1 MVMNPNAPR
10 AGALEALAAEAR
22 AGRMDR
28 REFVALASVL
38 GASAAGA
45 YGMLGLPAPARA
57 DEGTPVQ
64 GGTLRVAML
73 IKNIADP
80 RKYDWPE
87 MANVARQFCETLVRW
102 EPDFTFSPQ
111 LLESWEVS
119 EDARTYTLKLRQG
132 VTWTNGDAFTA
143 EDVVFNIAR
152 WCDKGVEG
160 NSMATAMASLI
171 DAETGQLA
179 EGAAEIV
186 DEHTVVLNLPK
197 ADISLIPAFSDY
209 PALIVHRGFDE
220 AGGDLATAPIG
231 TGPFELEEIDIG
243 VMARV
248 KRRENGAWWGGAAN
262 FDAIEFIDFGTD
274 PTATLNALEAEDA
287 HVNDETPADLIEQL
301 DAIGLV
307 RAEKETAQTIV
318 ARMNVNAAPYDDVAV
333 RRAIQ
338 QIVSNQG
345 VMALGVDGRG
355 LVAENH
361 HVGPMHPEYADIG
374 APAHDVQAGVAAL

>member
-1 MVMNPNAPR
+1 
-10 AGALEALAAEAR
+10 
-22 AGRMDR
+22 
-28 REFVALASVL
+28 
-38 GASAAGA
+38 
-45 YGMLGLPAPARA
+45 
-57 DEGTPVQ
+57 
-64 GGTLRVAML
+64 
-73 IKNIADP
+73 
-80 RKYDWPE
+80 
-87 MANVARQFCETLVRW
+87 
-102 EPDFTFSPQ
+102 SPQ

-209 PALIVHRGFDE
+209 PALIVHRGFDD

-274 PTATLNALEAEDA
+274 P
-287 HVNDETPADLIEQL
+287 
-301 DAIGLV
+301 
-307 RAEKETAQTIV
+307 
-318 ARMNVNAAPYDDVAV
+318 
-333 RRAIQ
+333 
-338 QIVSNQG
+338 
-345 VMALGVDGRG
+345 
-355 LVAENH
+355 
-361 HVGPMHPEYADIG
+361 
-374 APAHDVQAGVAAL
+374 